1 MQHADLVPAVA
12 GIPVPRHVP
21 GTRGVHRLAERD
33 AGADPRRH
41 RRPHRGRLPPVRRPR
56 RGDRASASLRGG
68 RLRPGRVRAAGR
80 APTGSRRGDSSALRP
95 RGHPG
100 VRPRPDA
107 PEHAHAN
114 RRDGAPVVTTVERAQ
129 TDGNAG
135 NGLVLG
141 LERVSVHFGGIAA
154 LTDVHLAVDAGDVCG
169 LIGPNGAGKTT
180 LFDVVSGV
188 RIPDTGRV
196 MLDGSEITRWPAAR
210 RARGG
215 LRRTFQRVQ
224 TYGWLSI
231 EDNVLAALEWRGGGG
246 GLPADLLGSPIRRR
260 RERERRER
268 VAHVLELCGLTAV
281 ARQPAGSL
289 PMGLA
294 RMVELARAIVDPP
307 RVLLLDE
314 PTSGLG
320 EGEMERLGERV
331 RAIQAEEAC
340 AVLLVEHDVG
350 FVMER
355 CDRIVVLN
363 LGEVIA
369 VGTPKE
375 IQADAGVRTAYLGEQ

>member
-1 MQHADLVPAVA
+1 VTAV
-12 GIPVPRHVP
+12 
-21 GTRGVHRLAERD
+21 
-33 AGADPRRH
+33 
-41 RRPHRGRLPPVRRPR
+41 
-56 RGDRASASLRGG
+56 
-68 RLRPGRVRAAGR
+68 
-80 APTGSRRGDSSALRP
+80 
-95 RGHPG
+95 
-100 VRPRPDA
+100 
-107 PEHAHAN
+107 EH
-114 RRDGAPVVTTVERAQ
+114 AQ
-129 TDGNAG
+129 TDRTNG

-154 LTDVHLAVDAGDVCG
+154 LTDVDLAVDAGEVCG

-188 RIPDTGRV
+188 RIPETGRV
-196 MLDGSEITRWPAAR
+196 MLDGTDVTRWPAAR
-210 RARGG
+210 RARAG

-246 GLPADLLGSPIRRR
+246 GLPGDLLGLPTRRR
-260 RERERRER
+260 LERERRER
-268 VAHVLELCGLTAV
+268 GSHARDLCGLTAV
-281 ARQPAGSL
+281 AGQPAGSL
-289 PMGLA
+289 PMGQA

-320 EGEMERLGERV
+320 DGEMDRLGERV
-331 RAIQAEEAC
+331 QAIQTEESC

-355 CDRIVVLN
+355 CDRIAVLN

-369 VGTPKE
+369 VGNPKE
-375 IQADAGVRTAYLGEQ
+375 IQSNAEVRKAYLG

>member
-1 MQHADLVPAVA
+1 VTAVESTQA
-12 GIPVPRHVP
+12 GQ
-21 GTRGVHRLAERD
+21 
-33 AGADPRRH
+33 
-41 RRPHRGRLPPVRRPR
+41 
-56 RGDRASASLRGG
+56 
-68 RLRPGRVRAAGR
+68 
-80 APTGSRRGDSSALRP
+80 TG
-95 RGHPG
+95 
-100 VRPRPDA
+100 
-107 PEHAHAN
+107 
-114 RRDGAPVVTTVERAQ
+114 
-129 TDGNAG
+129 TDGI
-135 NGLVLG
+135 VLG
-141 LERVSVHFGGIAA
+141 LQDVSVHFGGIVA
-154 LTDVHLAVDAGDVCG
+154 LTNVDLSVDAGDVCG

-188 RIPDTGRV
+188 RIPETGRV
-196 MLDGSEITRWPAAR
+196 VLDGADITRWPAAR
-210 RARGG
+210 RARAG

-246 GLPADLLGSPIRRR
+246 GLPADLIGLPTRRHV
-260 RERERRER
+260 ERQRRER

-281 ARQPAGSL
+281 AGQPAGSL

-320 EGEMERLGERV
+320 ESEMARLGERM
-331 RAIQAEEAC
+331 RAIQAEESC
-340 AVLLVEHDVG
+340 AVLLVEHDVT
-350 FVMER
+350 FVMDQ

-369 VGTPKE
+369 AGGPKE
-375 IQADAGVRTAYLGEQ
+375 IQADAAVRTAYLGE

>member
-1 MQHADLVPAVA
+1 VTAVESAQA
-12 GIPVPRHVP
+12 G
-21 GTRGVHRLAERD
+21 
-33 AGADPRRH
+33 
-41 RRPHRGRLPPVRRPR
+41 
-56 RGDRASASLRGG
+56 
-68 RLRPGRVRAAGR
+68 
-80 APTGSRRGDSSALRP
+80 
-95 RGHPG
+95 
-100 VRPRPDA
+100 
-107 PEHAHAN
+107 
-114 RRDGAPVVTTVERAQ
+114 Q
-129 TDGNAG
+129 TDSDGI
-135 NGLVLG
+135 VLG
-141 LERVSVHFGGIAA
+141 VQDVSVHFGGIAA
-154 LTDVHLAVDAGDVCG
+154 LTNVDLAVDAGDVCG

-188 RIPDTGRV
+188 RIPETGRV
-196 MLDGSEITRWPAAR
+196 MLDGADITRWPAAR
-210 RARGG
+210 RARAG

-246 GLPADLLGSPIRRR
+246 GLPADLLGLPTRRR
-260 RERERRER
+260 VERQRRER

-281 ARQPAGSL
+281 AEQPAGSL

-320 EGEMERLGERV
+320 ESEMARLGERI
-331 RAIQAEEAC
+331 REIQAEESC

-350 FVMER
+350 FVMEQ
-355 CDRIVVLN
+355 CDRIVALN

-369 VGTPKE
+369 AGTPKE
-375 IQADAGVRTAYLGEQ
+375 IQADTAVRKAYLGE